1 MNEWPADC
9 TRLLPETAGQR
20 AEEIDTIQGRR
31 FVVTQELSQESDEA
45 QMGD

>member
-9 TRLLPETAGQR
+9 TRLLPETAEQR